1 MTSCGSIPSGPKPSP
16 DGPAEPLA
24 FHQVTEIRPT
34 PCPSGPDLT
43 YVDPNEQQS
52 CLVLGPSRLTITR
65 LERVDV
71 EQDQSGQWV
80 VQLTVPADAA
90 DDLAALTTELAAKEA
105 PENRLAMI
113 LGAELITAATVQ
125 GPITGGE
132 LQLAGRFTREQAE
145 DVRRRLG
152 G

>member
-1 MTSCGSIPSGPKPSP
+1 MRGIGAGLVVLVVLLMTSCGSIPSGPKPSP

-71 EQDQSGQWV
+71 EQDQSVSGSFSSPCRP
-80 VQLTVPADAA
+80 TRP
-90 DDLAALTTELAAKEA
+90 TTWPHSRPSWPRRK
-105 PENRLAMI
+105 PRR
-113 LGAELITAATVQ
+113 
-125 GPITGGE
+125 TGWP
-132 LQLAGRFTREQAE
+132 
-145 DVRRRLG
+145 
-152 G
+152 